1 MITVLLISP
10 AIFSLFIFSR
20 RWKIGED
27 GLIVHKQGKNVLEF
41 VAIKSRLDS
50 LEWAIPGVRT
60 VNIEYFFILFILF

>member
-1 MITVLLISP
+1 MTMVLFISP

-27 GLIVHKQGKNVLEF
+27 GLIVQKQGKNVLEF
-41 VAIKSRLDS
+41 VAIKSHLDS

-60 VNIEYFFILFILF
+60 VKIESFFILFILF